1 MCVSFEIKELDLS
14 IIGVHPHNANELL
27 KWLQSGFPDIMLG
40 DFNAGD
46 YKKRCEDSKFKD
58 NRNNYRKLIMIYTDI
73 CNGQKTRRMVFPNG
87 FVYETP
93 IDHVLIKDSSE
104 LEKKYQCK
112 IVKIE
117 RNEDNVSDH
126 YPIYFK
132 LSCLDEADKLN

>member
-1 MCVSFEIKELDLS
+1 MREIIRKDARIVSLKIIEI
-14 IIGVHPHNANELL
+14 IIG
-27 KWLQSGFPDIMLG
+27 
-40 DFNAGD
+40 
-46 YKKRCEDSKFKD
+46 
-58 NRNNYRKLIMIYTDI
+58 LILEYTDI

-104 LEKKYQCK
+104 LKKKYQCK

-132 LSCLDEADKLN
+132 LSCLDEADKLH

>member
-1 MCVSFEIKELDLS
+1 
-14 IIGVHPHNANELL
+14 
-27 KWLQSGFPDIMLG
+27 MLG

-58 NRNNYRKLIMIYTDI
+58 NRNNYRKLILEYTDI

-104 LEKKYQCK
+104 LKKS
-112 IVKIE
+112 I
-117 RNEDNVSDH
+117 NA
-126 YPIYFK
+126 K
-132 LSCLDEADKLN
+132 LLR